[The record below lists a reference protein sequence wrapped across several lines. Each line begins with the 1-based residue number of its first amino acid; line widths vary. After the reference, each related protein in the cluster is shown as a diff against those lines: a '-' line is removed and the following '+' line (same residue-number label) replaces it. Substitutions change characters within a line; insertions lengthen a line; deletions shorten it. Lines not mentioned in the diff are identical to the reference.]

1 MSDQYKGSGA
11 PGPREGRYANY
22 FEVGHNAFEFVV
34 DFAQLYMDGEKP
46 RFHTRIITGPAYA
59 KSMLEMLHQAIAQ
72 YEKSFGAIPTDNERS
87 SEPQPRKLR
96 DG

>member
-1 MSDQYKGSGA
+1 MSDA
-11 PGPREGRYANY
+11 CNDPGDPGRCEGRYANY

-34 DFAQLYMDGEKP
+34 DFAQLYSEKEEP

-59 KSMLEMLHQAIAQ
+59 KSMLEMLKQAIAQ
-72 YEKSFGAIPTDNERS
+72 YEQTFGTIPTENEQGT
-87 SEPQPRKLR
+87 EPRPRKPK